1 MKAVAA
7 ILGLFIT
14 MPIWFF
20 LLYRILEAINA
31 SELTWFLY
39 WVYVPVGI
47 IVGVLSKV
55 AEE

>member
-20 LLYRILEAINA
+20 LLYRILEAIIA